1 MTTWR
6 ESAAVRPGLDAP
18 GLTQDVFLLLRGLI
32 ERRTGMSFDDSKRSI
47 LADKLAEGIASLGL
61 TSFLDYYYLLR
72 YDTDAGEH
80 WSRLMDWLAVP
91 ETFFW
96 RQPEQFR
103 ALADIVAP
111 AHFASTER
119 PLRIWSAASCT
130 GEEPISIA
138 IALAEAGFL
147 GKQPIEITAS
157 DASAALVTRARRGV
171 YTERA
176 FRQLPEALRDRW
188 FRDIGGG
195 QWQVDET
202 LLRSVRYSLVN
213 LANAAEVAPFAS
225 SDVIFCRN
233 VFIYFSDDAIRA
245 TVKVFAD
252 HMPPTGILF
261 LSAAEAL
268 ARLGVN
274 FELTELGQ
282 AFAYVK
288 GGQRLNIEAMRRPRA
303 VAEPLAPLAEWRS
316 QP

>member
-1 MTTWR
+1 
-6 ESAAVRPGLDAP
+6 
-18 GLTQDVFLLLRGLI
+18 
-32 ERRTGMSFDDSKRSI
+32 
-47 LADKLAEGIASLGL
+47 
-61 TSFLDYYYLLR
+61 
-72 YDTDAGEH
+72 
-80 WSRLMDWLAVP
+80 
-91 ETFFW
+91 
-96 RQPEQFR
+96 
-103 ALADIVAP
+103 
-111 AHFASTER
+111 
-119 PLRIWSAASCT
+119 
-130 GEEPISIA
+130 
-138 IALAEAGFL
+138 
-147 GKQPIEITAS
+147 
-157 DASAALVTRARRGV
+157 
-171 YTERA
+171 
-176 FRQLPEALRDRW
+176 
-188 FRDIGGG
+188 
-195 QWQVDET
+195 
-202 LLRSVRYSLVN
+202 VN

-316 QP
+316 QTRSACSWSTTRRSCARSCRRCSTTARGSRWSARRATVATRSPKSRGCNPTL